1 MSLPSE
7 SFNLENGHDIKTNS
21 LFFLV
26 HQTHG
31 GGSKS
36 NPKGDIIEKNNN
48 TVISNKSEDKGNFEP
63 FKKRQKMNKD
73 PSSTKL
79 FSVQLVVYDQN
90 ENCMLMDGEYELV
103 LREVAP
109 EATGDFS

>member
-1 MSLPSE
+1 MSIPSE

-31 GGSKS
+31 GGSKC

-48 TVISNKSEDKGNFEP
+48 TVISNKNEDKGNFEP

-73 PSSTKL
+73 PKDIPCEIHGSARKSL
-79 FSVQLVVYDQN
+79 GYPSQGL
-90 ENCMLMDGEYELV
+90 
-103 LREVAP
+103 
-109 EATGDFS
+109 